1 MDPTEFPVYPNIK
14 KTVTICKARIHIM
27 EIKIFESVR
36 VAVYLLDDRDSVVE
50 STIYLIEGPEYE
62 AWSNDDKY
70 LVNLVRQK
78 IQQQFNATI

>member
-14 KTVTICKARIHIM
+14 KTVTICKARIQIM

-36 VAVYLLDDRDSVVE
+36 VAVYLLDDRDSIVD
-50 STIYLIEGPEYE
+50 STQYLIESSEYD

-78 IQQQFNATI
+78 IQQQFNTTI

>member
-14 KTVTICKARIHIM
+14 KTVTICKARITIM

-36 VAVYLLDDRDSVVE
+36 VAVYLLDDRDSVVD
-50 STIYLIEGPEYE
+50 STQYLIEGTEYD

-70 LVNLVRQK
+70 LVNLIRQK
-78 IQQQFNATI
+78 VQQQFNTTI